1 MNIRLIAIGGISLLV
16 GGIGIMNM
24 MLTAV
29 RERTREIGI
38 RTATGATPGDILRQ
52 FLIEAVVISGTGG
65 LVGLAIGIAIGAG
78 AAYFGATVILSVTS
92 AALAFLLALTLGVV
106 FGFMPARH
114 AARLDPVVALA
125 SE

>member
-1 MNIRLIAIGGISLLV
+1 
-16 GGIGIMNM
+16 

-65 LVGLAIGIAIGAG
+65 LVGLVIGIIIAAV
-78 AAYFGATVILSVTS
+78 AAYLGATVILSLTN
-92 AALAFLLALTLGVV
+92 AALAFLLAVALGVL

-114 AARLDPVVALA
+114 AARLDPVEALA